1 MRAQRYSP
9 RRVSDVKSGD
19 SRVSIVG
26 EVKSVGDNVFEV
38 IDDSGRAEVF
48 SDTDVKEGLARVF
61 CTVVDGKLKADV
73 IQSLNGLDLNLYQ
86 KAQELYRKVGL

>member
-1 MRAQRYSP
+1 MRAQRYTP
-9 RRVSDVKSGD
+9 KRVSEVKVGD

-26 EVKSVGDNVFEV
+26 EVKSVGDNVFE
-38 IDDSGRAEVF
+38 IRDDSGRAEVF
-48 SDTDVKEGLARVF
+48 SDTEMKEGLVRIF

-73 IQSLNGLDLNLYQ
+73 IQSLNGLDINLYH